1 MKLLF
6 SPTSPFVR
14 KVMLVLY
21 LRDMVEKVRLVPG
34 QGTPLQPNKQTVGVN
49 PIGKIPALITDE
61 GEVLYDSRVVCRY
74 LDKISGGGLYPADGA
89 EFAVLTREALADG
102 ILDAGVLGLYEHR
115 LRPEGMRHQPVL
127 DAMTAK
133 IERSLGE
140 FEKQAEA
147 ATTGALTIDKIA
159 LAAAL
164 GYLDFRYGGL
174 NWRTKAPK
182 LTAWYD
188 EFRETPAMLA
198 TAPREG

>member
-1 MKLLF
+1 MKLYF

-21 LRDMVEKVRLVPG
+21 LKNLVEKVQLVPG
-34 QGTPLQPNKQTVGVN
+34 SGTPTQPNKQTVGVN
-49 PIGKIPALITDE
+49 PIGKIPALATEAGQI
-61 GEVLYDSRVVCRY
+61 LFDSRVVCRY
-74 LDKISGGGLYPADGA
+74 LDKISGGGLYPSDDT
-89 EFAVLTREALADG
+89 EFAVLTREAMADG
-102 ILDAGVLGLYEHR
+102 ILDAGVIALYEHR
-115 LRPEGMRHQPVL
+115 LRPEGMRHQPIS

-133 IERSLGE
+133 MERGLAA
-140 FEKQAEA
+140 FEKDAEA
-147 ATTGALTIDKIA
+147 ATTGPMTIDKIA

-164 GYLDFRYGGL
+164 GYLDFRYSGL

-188 EFRETPAMLA
+188 DFRETPAMLA